1 MGTIRDKGQ
10 VIRDAATARVFAQQ
24 KVRVMTLPYNT
35 SIPTLL
41 LYTYV
46 TTMLIL
52 ILSYIYIS
60 PPYLTRECLRWS
72 STGTP
77 PGSTTPSIS

>member
-35 SIPTLL
+35 SITRTSIVHIRHHNA
-41 LYTYV
+41 YTYLKLHIYF
-46 TTMLIL
+46 TT
-52 ILSYIYIS
+52 
-60 PPYLTRECLRWS
+60 LTY
-72 STGTP
+72 
-77 PGSTTPSIS
+77 